1 MPAEG
6 NSELSCKL
14 QSARAYCGKK
24 EKPWKEKGSD
34 AVAIATLKSGAIKI
48 TFDSV
53 QEMKSVKNEYHSFV
67 KMTLFKGSLRR
78 EG

>member
-6 NSELSCKL
+6 YSELSCKL
-14 QSARAYCGKK
+14 QSTRAYCGKEKPCK
-24 EKPWKEKGSD
+24 EKCSNTVE
-34 AVAIATLKSGAIKI
+34 IATLKSGAIKS

-53 QEMKSVKNEYHSFV
+53 KERKLVKNKYHSFI
-67 KMTLFKGSLRR
+67 KMTLFKGNLRR

>member
-14 QSARAYCGKK
+14 QSARAYCGK

-34 AVAIATLKSGAIKI
+34 AVEIATLKSGAIKM

-53 QEMKSVKNEYHSFV
+53 QEMKSVKNE
-67 KMTLFKGSLRR
+67 
-78 EG
+78 